1 MPLTDIGAVKAKL
14 GIPVDDTGQ
23 DAAIAAVLAAAE
35 AWVLDRTRYDLT
47 GGTRI
52 DVLVDVPVGLPVALK
67 RRPVTALVA
76 VEGRLL
82 GIGTGTGPEQWT
94 PLAAGLRDAGAG
106 TLVVLGANEP
116 MAWGGGGVGV
126 GVGGGMAPWFRWRG
140 AVIWPQV
147 RVTYTVAA
155 LSPVPADLAD
165 LTATLA
171 AYWYDRDRAGAASE
185 TGLDP
190 VRMAYHDAA
199 VPSWVSVRL
208 ARYVPTPAIAA
219 WV

>member
-1 MPLTDIGAVKAKL
+1 MPLTDVGAVKAKL
-14 GIPVDDTGQ
+14 GIPADDTGQ

-52 DVLVDVPVGLPVALK
+52 EVLADVPVGLPVALK

-82 GIGTGTGPEQWT
+82 GTGPGPEQWT

-116 MAWGGGGVGV
+116 TAWPPSAGVGV
-126 GVGGGMAPWFRWRG
+126 GMAPWFRWRS
-140 AVIWPQV
+140 AVTWPQV

-185 TGLDP
+185 TDLDP
-190 VRMAYHDAA
+190 VRMVYHDAA
-199 VPSWVSVRL
+199 VPPWVSVRL
-208 ARYVPTPAIAA
+208 ARHVPTPAMAA